1 MEKEVRKL
9 NAVLSETNSKAEK
22 NKHVA
27 LLLLKERKQLL
38 EAVARLAEDNYL
50 SSGSEPTTLNSN
62 WHEERLQLRARIER
76 EESRSK
82 NLQTEIEHL
91 KSVIVNSQANSVS
104 NVISSKLPI
113 KVSSNRPTPPQ
124 TPPTERRRLSPQD
137 NANSSSRSPLS
148 SKPTAETT
156 QIRANTTI
164 PNLATRPQAFA
175 SAISSIQSNV
185 SPIGKGKKPIPPVRT
200 STLSSQPPPV
210 PPNKPGGRSAP
221 IRTFQ
226 SPSDRY
232 QTAENPKRE
241 TKNGPQVC

>member
-9 NAVLSETNSKAEK
+9 NNVLSEANVKAEK

-27 LLLLKERKQLL
+27 LMLLKERKQLL
-38 EAVARLAEDNYL
+38 EAVARLAEDNFL
-50 SSGSEPTTLNSN
+50 AGETEPTAMNSS

-76 EESRSK
+76 EETRSK

-91 KSVIVNSQANSVS
+91 KSVIVNSQPSSIS

-113 KVSSNRPTPPQ
+113 KVSSSRPTPPQ
-124 TPPTERRRLSPQD
+124 TPPAERRRLSPQD
-137 NANSSSRSPLS
+137 NINSSSRSPVS
-148 SKPTAETT
+148 SKSAAETT
-156 QIRANTTI
+156 QIRANTTVQNI
-164 PNLATRPQAFA
+164 TPRPQAFA
-175 SAISSIQSNV
+175 SAVTNSQSSV
-185 SPIGKGKKPIPPVRT
+185 SKGKKPIPPVRT
-200 STLSSQPPPV
+200 STLSTQPPPI
-210 PPNKPGGRSAP
+210 PPNKPVGRSAP
-221 IRTFQ
+221 VRTFQ